1 MEVEIGYWCQ
11 GPGSLDALKK
21 LGGQVYPR
29 MSEEIN
35 LKEASYDSRVIL
47 YLEKSGDFIQ
57 NVYKSSLLGRFIVSY
72 WNKIELEN
80 GVQG

>member
-21 LGGQVYPR
+21 LGGYVFPR
-29 MSEEIN
+29 MSEESN
-35 LKEASYDSRVIL
+35 LREASYNPKVIL

-57 NVYKSSLLGRFIVSY
+57 NVYKDSLLGKFIVSY
-72 WNKIELEN
+72 WNKVELEN
-80 GVQG
+80 GVQS